1 MPDGRGAARARVIL
15 WPTPFQK
22 TQPRAVDAVTAGED
36 GAFRFE
42 DVTAG
47 KYILSATRSDGNEL
61 LLGETLPSDAPPV
74 ALPDQAAGCTLQF
87 TIRPQTLY
95 TVRGKTS
102 PGPGRTARMILKD
115 GDAIPFEQS
124 APVQSDGWYEFRVP
138 AVHYQFFAGSTGSGF
153 EVSGNIDDIGIGIL
167 WPKADGR
174 GSGMPEMGVEFN
186 ESMTRVKLMV
196 LGEAQRTYEKT
207 YHRGFSADLASL
219 GPPPEWLRA
228 TKDYAGL
235 MSGFGTFVKL
245 DNNCEYV
252 EFDYLVTYTPGPAD
266 EAGKIAT
273 FIISARPVR
282 FGKTGNRSFLLDESG
297 VMRATSADRPASKD
311 DSEAT
316 Q

>member
-153 EVSGNIDDIGIGIL
+153 EVSGNICL
-167 WPKADGR
+167 
-174 GSGMPEMGVEFN
+174 
-186 ESMTRVKLMV
+186 L
-196 LGEAQRTYEKT
+196 
-207 YHRGFSADLASL
+207 
-219 GPPPEWLRA
+219 
-228 TKDYAGL
+228 
-235 MSGFGTFVKL
+235 
-245 DNNCEYV
+245 
-252 EFDYLVTYTPGPAD
+252 YT
-266 EAGKIAT
+266 
-273 FIISARPVR
+273 SRCV
-282 FGKTGNRSFLLDESG
+282 
-297 VMRATSADRPASKD
+297 
-311 DSEAT
+311 
-316 Q
+316 